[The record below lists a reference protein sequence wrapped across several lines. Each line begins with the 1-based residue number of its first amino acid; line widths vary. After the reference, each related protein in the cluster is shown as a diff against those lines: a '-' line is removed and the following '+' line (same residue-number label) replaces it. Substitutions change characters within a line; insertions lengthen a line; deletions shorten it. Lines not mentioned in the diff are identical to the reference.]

1 MENKNFELI
10 QKIRTMLNQA
20 FPLGLIPR
28 RDLGK
33 ATGGLLNPRTLANLD
48 CLGRGIEEPITVG
61 RQVCYRVERVVEF
74 LEGRISN
81 KITKDAV

>member
-28 RDLGK
+28 KEIGK
-33 ATGGLLNPRTLANLD
+33 ATGQLLKPRTAANLD
-48 CLGRGIEEPITVG
+48 CLGRGIKEPITVG
-61 RQVCYRVERVVEF
+61 RQVCYRVESVVEF